1 MTPTEQ
7 AFHACYAAY
16 HRPHIG
22 RYAAMRYIER
32 LNVPGLVSLYR
43 LAQQLQVMRERG
55 L

>member
-16 HRPHIG
+16 HKSHWG
-22 RYAAMRYIER
+22 RWGAMRYIER

-43 LAQQLQVMRERG
+43 LACQLQVMNLRG